1 MSVTDRERRHVFTM
15 LERTLGLEA
24 AESIMQLLPFQSS
37 TDLATRSDLNAT
49 TVLLQGQMVELGSDL
64 QGQMAELRS
73 DLQGQMAE
81 LRSDLQGQMA
91 ELRSDLQGQMAELR
105 AELRG
110 EMAEIRGEMGA
121 LRGELKGEFQRWIA
135 VGAAANAIAVVTA
148 LIT

>member
-24 AESIMQLLPFQSS
+24 PESIMQLLPFQSS
-37 TDLATRSDLNAT
+37 ADLATRSDLNAT
-49 TVLLQGQMVELGSDL
+49 TVLL

-91 ELRSDLQGQMAELR
+91 ELRG
-105 AELRG
+105 ELRG
-110 EMAEIRGEMGA
+110 EMAAIRGEMGA
-121 LRGELKGEFQRWIA
+121 LRDELKGEFQRWIA
-135 VGAAANAIAVVTA
+135 VGAAANAVAVVTA